1 MSKSPS
7 IVEAKNLPSITEIA
21 IDPATDYI
29 LSPSLD
35 PSMCTTIAKEGG
47 VHSFSKVEDSV
58 LMEPEQRTEEMLP
71 EPEQ

>member
-21 IDPATDYI
+21 IDPATDYL

-35 PSMCTTIAKEGG
+35 PSISNS
-47 VHSFSKVEDSV
+47 VVPVNSFSKVEDSV

-71 EPEQ
+71 EPE